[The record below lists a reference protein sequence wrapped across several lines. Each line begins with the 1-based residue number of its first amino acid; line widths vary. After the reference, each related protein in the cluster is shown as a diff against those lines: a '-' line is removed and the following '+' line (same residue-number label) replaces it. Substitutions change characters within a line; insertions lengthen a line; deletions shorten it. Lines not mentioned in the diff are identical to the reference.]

1 MAHFIDLSEIA
12 DQIIFQ
18 GNCFLVFRVLQDM
31 TAQGRVSY
39 MLEITS
45 LSTFGRSKQALS
57 AK

>member
-1 MAHFIDLSEIA
+1 MDLSEIA
-12 DQIIFQ
+12 DQMIFQ
-18 GNCFLVFRVLQDM
+18 GNWFLVFGVLQDM

-39 MLEITS
+39 MLEIIT

>member
-1 MAHFIDLSEIA
+1 MDLSEIA
-12 DQIIFQ
+12 DQMIFQ
-18 GNCFLVFRVLQDM
+18 GNWFLVFRVLQDM

-39 MLEITS
+39 MLEIIS